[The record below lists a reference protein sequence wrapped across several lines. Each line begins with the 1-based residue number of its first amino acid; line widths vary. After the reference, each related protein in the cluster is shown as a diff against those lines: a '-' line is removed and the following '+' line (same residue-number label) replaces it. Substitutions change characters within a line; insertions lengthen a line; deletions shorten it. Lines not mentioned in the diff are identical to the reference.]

1 MPLAA
6 NHEFCDR
13 LLQLLKA
20 ELESSRQLLLILQQ
34 EQSALIDGEAEHI
47 CSINDMKQRQINL
60 LGEQLLK
67 RDHLLTALQLPAGK
81 TGTEQCIA
89 LTAENS
95 ELENCWNQ
103 LQQLALQLKMR
114 NEVNGGMVVQ
124 AQRHVRQMLNI
135 LTCQSDQSTT
145 YGRGGAEKLRL
156 PQSLARI

>member
-1 MPLAA
+1 MPLAVTRV
-6 NHEFCDR
+6 HSDR

-20 ELESSRQLLLILQQ
+20 ELESSHQLLQILQQ
-34 EQSALIDGEAEHI
+34 EQNALIDGSAERI
-47 CSINDMKQRQINL
+47 GTISELKQRQINL
-60 LGEQLLK
+60 LGEQLLT
-67 RDHLLTALQLPAGK
+67 RDHLLAALQLPTGK
-81 TGTEQCIA
+81 NGTEQCIA
-89 LTAENS
+89 LAAENS
-95 ELENCWNQ
+95 ELGNCWKQ